1 MVERDR
7 MREEKEKQAKLL
19 AAANK
24 NLDIV
29 TFRSFNLKGKQHQMK
44 AFWSKRLFEVMY
56 ER

>member
-29 TFRSFNLKGKQHQMK
+29 TFRSFNLKGKQHH
-44 AFWSKRLFEVMY
+44 ACNVED
-56 ER
+56 